1 MKVAFADC
9 FSGISGDMFL
19 GALLDAGLAL
29 DELSAT
35 LAGLPVTGYQVS
47 AEKVTRGGITG
58 TAVRVRLSDPASEP
72 HRHIGEI
79 EAIIQEGNLPGQ
91 VQAKAIE
98 VFRVLAAAEAEIHGV
113 PIEAVHFHEVGAVDS
128 IVDVVGTVWGLD
140 RLGITRLFASSLP
153 TGSGTVQT
161 AHGLLPVPAP
171 ATLALLARCRAPL
184 RPSSAATELVT
195 PTGAAL
201 LASLAS
207 FDQPNMRLDRVG
219 YGFGQKTLP
228 WANVLRL
235 WIGDL
240 DSAEKSDSDNLE
252 DTIEVIEANLDDE
265 IPEILGATVDML
277 LAAGALDVFFTPI
290 QMKKNRP
297 AVKLTVLARPEIA
310 AQLAA
315 QMMRETSTLGVRIYS
330 ARRLKCRRWQQRVAT
345 PWGNV
350 LVKVKEFAGERRA
363 SPEYEDCLRVAR
375 AAGVPLTDVYRLVNA
390 AATLGGLTGDSP
402 TDGLLQSPSTN
413 EPNRGDRTE

>member
-19 GALLDAGLAL
+19 GALVDAGLSM

-35 LAGLPVTGYQVS
+35 LADLPVSGYQIT
-47 AEKVTRGGITG
+47 AEKVVRGGISG
-58 TAVRVRLSDPASEP
+58 TSVRVRLSDPANEP
-72 HRHIGEI
+72 HRHLGEI
-79 EAIIQEGNLPGQ
+79 ETIIQKGKLSGA

-98 VFRVLAAAEAEIHGV
+98 VFRALAEAEASIHGV
-113 PIEAVHFHEVGAVDS
+113 PIEAVHFHEVGAVDA

-140 RLGITRLFASSLP
+140 RLGIARLFASSLP

-171 ATLALLARCRAPL
+171 ATLALLARCHAPL
-184 RPSSAATELVT
+184 RASPATTELVT

-201 LASLAS
+201 LASLAR
-207 FDQPNMRLDRVG
+207 FEQPELRLERVG

-235 WIGDL
+235 WIGEIDEA
-240 DSAEKSDSDNLE
+240 DDSDSE

-265 IPEILGATVDML
+265 LPEILGATIETL
-277 LAAGALDVFFTPI
+277 LTAGALDVFFTPI

-297 AVKLTVLARPEIA
+297 AVKLTVLAHPERA

-315 QMMRETSTLGVRIYS
+315 VVMRETSTLGVRTYRS
-330 ARRLKCRRWQQRVAT
+330 KRLKCRRWQQHVVT

-375 AAGVPLTDVYRLVNA
+375 TTGVPLTDVYRLVNA
-390 AATLGGLTGDSP
+390 VATLNGLAGNDSTGGIPLNSV
-402 TDGLLQSPSTN
+402 TN
-413 EPNRGDRTE
+413 QPDRGDRRE